1 MRAKGNNKL
10 IRIELD
16 ADDLMQLVNRI
27 THKVMNSDK
36 ILQLMHKYNEKH
48 SYADYLEVVREL
60 GITPFEV
67 ALTREIAI
75 DFSDELVSLLFA
87 DESIAEIYQLPTQ
100 SQKESHL
107 KMARICSDCQKAY
120 VSEKKGHTCDA

>member
-1 MRAKGNNKL
+1 MRAKGNKQT

-16 ADDLMQLVNRI
+16 ADDLMPLIN
-27 THKVMNSDK
+27 KVVHEVMESDK
-36 ILQLMHKYNEKH
+36 ILKLMHDYNENKT
-48 SYADYLEVVREL
+48 YANYLEVLKEL
-60 GITPFEV
+60 RIAPFEV
-67 ALTREIAI
+67 LMTREMAV

-107 KMARICSDCQKAY
+107 KMARICVECHKGY
-120 VSEKKGHTCDA
+120 VGTEKGHNCDA

>member
-16 ADDLMQLVNRI
+16 ADDLMQLINRI
-27 THKVMNSDK
+27 THKVMDSDK
-36 ILQLMHKYNEKH
+36 ILQVMHKYNEKH

-67 ALTREIAI
+67 VMTRDMAI